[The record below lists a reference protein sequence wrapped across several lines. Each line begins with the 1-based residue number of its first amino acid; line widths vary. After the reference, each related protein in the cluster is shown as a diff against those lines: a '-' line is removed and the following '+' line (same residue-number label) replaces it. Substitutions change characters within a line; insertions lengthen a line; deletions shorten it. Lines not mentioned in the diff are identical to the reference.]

1 MVNMTLIDVLGSSAF
16 RYLALPLM
24 SAGAGVLLKC
34 VTRNDQYAFF
44 KKEDMA
50 VGPQLMLTS
59 ALTFAT
65 VTTDRARSAVTMNN
79 KISVALKSDQLD
91 KEVVGNLQ
99 TSASAAVAQIMAAG
113 WTLLLIVVI
122 LWGVTAFVK
131 RSGWKTES
139 ELHTT
144 YGIAIPLVIGVGML
158 MFVTAMVSA

>member
-1 MVNMTLIDVLGSSAF
+1 
-16 RYLALPLM
+16 M
-24 SAGAGVLLKC
+24 SAVAGILLKC

-65 VTTDRARSAVTMNN
+65 VTTDRARSAVIMND
-79 KISVALKSDQLD
+79 KIAAALKADQIDRSL
-91 KEVVGNLQ
+91 VGSLQ
-99 TSASAAVAQIMAAG
+99 TSTSAVVGQIMAAG
-113 WTLLLIVVI
+113 WTLMLIVVM

-131 RSGWKTES
+131 RVGWKNES
-139 ELHTT
+139 ELHRT
-144 YGIAIPLVIGVGML
+144 YGIGIPLALGVGTL